1 MTNKLNPES
10 EKLKKA
16 LDELVALNQIAGTIN
31 ALMSVEDITKTIVD
45 RCLKWTNSSQGAIFL
60 LEGTINEAE
69 KFKTFMRE
77 YSPDTDQIP
86 FHINESLTGW
96 MIKTK
101 SIFVSND
108 PGSEENFKDMDLT
121 RHGINSILSAPLLSR
136 KGMIGSLILFNK
148 KDPEGFN
155 NDDRR
160 FLGIVGSQVAQ
171 VIENARLHEQEQK
184 LAEIEEEIRVART
197 IQQGF
202 LPHSGERL
210 KSCEIFGFN
219 SPAREVGGDFF
230 DIVRLSERRV
240 FFSLG
245 DVSGKGIPASL
256 LMANAQAVFRS
267 QLFTPGE
274 LKLDLLAGSLND
286 LINQFSSSGQFI
298 TAIFGYYDCKDKEIR
313 YINAGHMAPIV
324 IRNNTTIID
333 PDLPDIVIGVVKG
346 HKYKERC
353 ISLENEDTCFIYSDG
368 ITDLVNDRDESFGDE
383 RLAEFLLRHQDDNVS
398 RLCENM
404 FRALVEFRGAAPQFD
419 DITMV
424 ALKIRE

>member
-16 LDELVALNQIAGTIN
+16 LDELVALNQIAVAIS
-31 ALMSVEDITKTIVD
+31 ALMPVEDITKTIVD
-45 RCLKWTNSSQGAIFL
+45 RCLKRTNSSQGAIFL
-60 LEGTINEAE
+60 LEDKVDEAD

-121 RHGINSILSAPLLSR
+121 RHGINSILSAPLLTR

-148 KDPEGFN
+148 KDPEGFTEE
-155 NDDRR
+155 DKR

-171 VIENARLHEQEQK
+171 VIENARLREQEQK
-184 LAEIEEEIRVART
+184 FNEIQEEMRVARM

-230 DIVRLSERRV
+230 DIVRLGEKRV

-256 LMANAQAVFRS
+256 LMANAQPVFRS
-267 QLFTPGE
+267 QLFAPGE
-274 LKLDLLAGSLND
+274 LKLDLLAGNLND
-286 LINQFSSSGQFI
+286 QINHFSSSGQFI
-298 TAIFGYYDCKDKEIR
+298 TTIFGYYDCESREIR

-324 IRNNTTIID
+324 VRKNTIIID

-353 ISLENEDTCFIYSDG
+353 ISLENGDICFIYSDG
-368 ITDLVNDRDESFGDE
+368 ITDLVNDRDECFGEE
-383 RLAEFLLRHQDDNVS
+383 RLADFLLKHQDDNVS

-404 FRALVEFRGAAPQFD
+404 FRELVDFRTTAPQFD

-424 ALKIRE
+424 ALKVRE